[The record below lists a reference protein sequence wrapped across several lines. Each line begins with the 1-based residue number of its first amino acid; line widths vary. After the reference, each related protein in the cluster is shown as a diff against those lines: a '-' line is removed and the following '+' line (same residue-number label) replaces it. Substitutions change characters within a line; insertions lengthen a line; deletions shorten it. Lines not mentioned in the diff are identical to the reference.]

1 MSRITGSEV
10 YGLMEAYNAVYSPQ
24 INEDYIWESCLTEE
38 FISEAYQTVAD
49 YLVHNGFVPGYNTAE
64 VYMSEM
70 AVEDIDSI
78 LFETGVLN
86 EQYLIE
92 AGFFQGL
99 GAGADK
105 FVSGAKKNIQGAAS
119 NVQRVGQTAV
129 GGAQRLGT
137 AAVGAVKADI
147 GNKIKVGQAV
157 VGGAQRLGTAAVGAV
172 KDDIGNKIKMGQA
185 IAGGV
190 QKNVTPVAQ
199 AVQGTAQRAVNAVGG
214 VGKAITNK
222 IGQEVEISR
231 KVGAGE
237 PLGGSPTAK
246 STPSRFAGARDAAIA
261 KAQNIKGSPVVGPK
275 IVGSGTPTPAAP
287 APGARPATPAASM
300 AKPATPAAKPATPA
314 ATTGN
319 PPLKPPALPPITGK
333 PSLKS
338 GIDDLKKMGDASR
351 QRQASMLNQS
361 FDPFDYILEYLV
373 AEGYADTNEA
383 AISIMANMS
392 EEWRVSIVEE
402 VLDEGDNYDKNRK
415 RAAQRAA
422 ARNAARDAGQTGAVP
437 GVGYVTPRRENETY
451 RDSAGTER
459 HKSGARMPEKKG

>member
-49 YLVHNGFVPGYNTAE
+49 YLVYNGFVPGYNTAE

-78 LFETGVLN
+78 LFETNVLN

-105 FVSGAKKNIQGAAS
+105 FVSGAKKNIEGAAS

-129 GGAQRLGT
+129 GSAQRLGT
-137 AAVGAVKADI
+137 AAVGAVKTDI
-147 GNKIKVGQAV
+147 ANKVKAV
-157 VGGAQRLGTAAVGAV
+157 QGA
-172 KDDIGNKIKMGQA
+172 
-185 IAGGV
+185 AGEV
-190 QKNVTPVAQ
+190 QKRVTPVAQ
-199 AVQGTAQRAVNAVGG
+199 AVQGTAQRAVDAAKTNIGNRVKAGQAVVGGAQRAVDAAKTDIGNRVKAGQAVVGG
-214 VGKAITNK
+214 VVNSANRR
-222 IGQEVEISR
+222 IGQEIEISR

-237 PLGGSPTAK
+237 PLGGSPSPTAK
-246 STPSRFAGARDAAIA
+246 STPSKFAGARDKAFSAA
-261 KAQNIKGSPVVGPK
+261 QGIKGSPVVGPK
-275 IVGSGTPTPAAP
+275 PSTP
-287 APGARPATPAASM
+287 APGARPATASPSM

-333 PSLKS
+333 PSLRS
-338 GIDDLKKMGDASR
+338 GIDDLKKMGTASR
-351 QRQASMLNQS
+351 QRQGLTQS
-361 FDPFDYILEYLV
+361 FDVFDAIKGHLID
-373 AEGYADTNEA
+373 EGYADTEESA
-383 AISIMANMS
+383 TAIMANMS
-392 EEWRVSIVEE
+392 EEWRQSI
-402 VLDEGDNYDKNRK
+402 LDEGFKEIDREKHGRMNKRYKNLR
-415 RAAQRAA
+415 RAAMNDAQETGEASGDNRFKMGKMSRVIDKSAENL
-422 ARNAARDAGQTGAVP
+422 RNNG
-437 GVGYVTPRRENETY
+437 
-451 RDSAGTER
+451 
-459 HKSGARMPEKKG
+459 